1 MIKTGRITGEH
12 FNYLRRSDMNN
23 PIGIFD
29 SGIGGLTVVKELMK
43 LLPSEN
49 LVYFGDTARVPYGTR
64 SVKLIRQYALEDA
77 AFLEQFKIKFLI
89 IACNTVSAIAVEL
102 LKSSLIIPVTGVIEP
117 VVSAALNIS
126 KKKRIGVIGTTATI
140 NSQAYNKQIHMLDP
154 DVHVYG
160 QPCPLLVSL
169 VEEGWIDDEITRLT
183 IRKYLTPLL
192 QEDVDTIILGCT
204 HFPVIKDLIQDEVG
218 NEISLIDS
226 GKETAKLVG
235 MMLERMEMEATG
247 ESPGKFECFVSDIP
261 NKFDEVGTRFLGK
274 PLINAK
280 RVDFDNFLIEKGE
293 NIYSSLNLND

>member
-1 MIKTGRITGEH
+1 MS
-12 FNYLRRSDMNN
+12 LRRRWRC
-23 PIGIFD
+23 
-29 SGIGGLTVVKELMK
+29 T
-43 LLPSEN
+43 
-49 LVYFGDTARVPYGTR
+49 
-64 SVKLIRQYALEDA
+64 
-77 AFLEQFKIKFLI
+77 
-89 IACNTVSAIAVEL
+89 
-102 LKSSLIIPVTGVIEP
+102 
-117 VVSAALNIS
+117 AALNIS

-183 IRKYLTPLL
+183 IRKYLTPLF